1 MKINHSALTVLL
13 LDQISEVI
21 PIKVTSYGNV
31 IEQENLKWMN
41 LAFIHQIVNDSLF
54 SHAQTN
60 EVKPNRSILLLSQNR
75 IYLVNKMFHMLI

>member
-54 SHAQTN
+54 SHTQTN

-75 IYLVNKMFHMLI
+75 IYLVNKMFHVLI